1 MKILYQVCGKIS
13 LLCYLFLLYQLW
25 HLCQFGGSR
34 RHLLLMLPALLV
46 FAVTLFLW
54 LAARKHAG
62 TEASSGKQRLFRLE
76 LIAVLLFTVYFA
88 GRIIYSAIPYHGAL
102 SWKIDE
108 WMRKKEVQL
117 EHTNLFESGAE
128 GVLKDLDEA
137 LDLPEELYISNQF
150 QITFDGAGTIQ
161 TIYAFLYGAD
171 DNGTTRTYLVDYNA
185 AGGEEMDVWVDGEA
199 NAEFQEDMRLEPM
212 LRILQAAPWEEM
224 VNSWTSVRGEETY
237 EILYMGRRSFQTE
250 EGLVYLPGDADGDGE
265 ETGITG
271 FAQLSSGGEVVGYEV
286 SLHIPEAQEVT
297 PVRYIMEP
305 EYISQEVLKEEQEQ
319 QQTEAAIG
327 AESWTV
333 DNTDG
338 TMYFFLDDNAGWRLV
353 VADAAAGSRFYQ
365 LEQTENGGDSW
376 NLIHED
382 PFGGE
387 LGVTEGLLFFDENV
401 GFAGL
406 TGASQSSSR
415 LYRTKDGGVT
425 FDEVQLPMEA
435 VAELPETAEEYGL
448 TAADYD
454 YLNMPEKEGD
464 TLTIRVV
471 SEEGETEGLVFQSRD
486 SGETWTWEGTFS

>member
-1 MKILYQVCGKIS
+1 
-13 LLCYLFLLYQLW
+13 
-25 HLCQFGGSR
+25 
-34 RHLLLMLPALLV
+34 
-46 FAVTLFLW
+46 
-54 LAARKHAG
+54 
-62 TEASSGKQRLFRLE
+62 
-76 LIAVLLFTVYFA
+76 
-88 GRIIYSAIPYHGAL
+88 
-102 SWKIDE
+102 
-108 WMRKKEVQL
+108 
-117 EHTNLFESGAE
+117 
-128 GVLKDLDEA
+128 
-137 LDLPEELYISNQF
+137 
-150 QITFDGAGTIQ
+150 
-161 TIYAFLYGAD
+161 
-171 DNGTTRTYLVDYNA
+171 
-185 AGGEEMDVWVDGEA
+185 
-199 NAEFQEDMRLEPM
+199 
-212 LRILQAAPWEEM
+212 
-224 VNSWTSVRGEETY
+224 
-237 EILYMGRRSFQTE
+237 
-250 EGLVYLPGDADGDGE
+250 
-265 ETGITG
+265 
-271 FAQLSSGGEVVGYEV
+271 
-286 SLHIPEAQEVT
+286 
-297 PVRYIMEP
+297 MEP
-305 EYISQEVLKEEQEQ
+305 EYISQEVLEEEQEQ

-464 TLTIRVV
+464 TLTIQAV
-471 SEEGETEGLVFQSRD
+471 SEAGETEGLVFQSRD
-486 SGETWTWEGTFS
+486 SGETWIWEGTFS

>member
-88 GRIIYSAIPYHGAL
+88 ERIIYSAIPYHGAL

-117 EHTNLFESGAE
+117 EHTSLFESGAE
-128 GVLKDLDEA
+128 GVLEDLDEA

-161 TIYAFLYGAD
+161 TIYAFLYGTD

-185 AGGEEMDVWVDGEA
+185 AGGDEMDVWVDGEA

-224 VNSWTSVRGEETY
+224 VNSWTSARGEETY

-250 EGLVYLPGDADGDGE
+250 AGLVYLPGDADGDGE

-338 TMYFFLDDNAGWRLV
+338 KWR
-353 VADAAAGSRFYQ
+353 
-365 LEQTENGGDSW
+365 
-376 NLIHED
+376 
-382 PFGGE
+382 
-387 LGVTEGLLFFDENV
+387 
-401 GFAGL
+401 
-406 TGASQSSSR
+406 
-415 LYRTKDGGVT
+415 
-425 FDEVQLPMEA
+425 
-435 VAELPETAEEYGL
+435 
-448 TAADYD
+448 
-454 YLNMPEKEGD
+454 
-464 TLTIRVV
+464 
-471 SEEGETEGLVFQSRD
+471 
-486 SGETWTWEGTFS
+486 

>member
-1 MKILYQVCGKIS
+1 MA
-13 LLCYLFLLYQLW
+13 
-25 HLCQFGGSR
+25 GGQEAR
-34 RHLLLMLPALLV
+34 RDGGFQWEAEAAPAGTHSG
-46 FAVTLFLW
+46 FAV
-54 LAARKHAG
+54 HG
-62 TEASSGKQRLFRLE
+62 VFRR
-76 LIAVLLFTVYFA
+76 AV
-88 GRIIYSAIPYHGAL
+88 

-171 DNGTTRTYLVDYNA
+171 DNGTPRTYLVDYNA

-338 TMYFFLDDNAGWRLV
+338 TMYFFLDDNAGWRQA
-353 VADAAAGSRFYQ
+353 ADSI
-365 LEQTENGGDSW
+365 SW
-376 NLIHED
+376 NRRKMAVIH
-382 PFGGE
+382 GISSMKI
-387 LGVTEGLLFFDENV
+387 LL
-401 GFAGL
+401 
-406 TGASQSSSR
+406 
-415 LYRTKDGGVT
+415 
-425 FDEVQLPMEA
+425 
-435 VAELPETAEEYGL
+435 EESW
-448 TAADYD
+448 
-454 YLNMPEKEGD
+454 
-464 TLTIRVV
+464 V
-471 SEEGETEGLVFQSRD
+471 
-486 SGETWTWEGTFS
+486 